1 MSCTLAWKHYILLAF
16 WPFNMFHHGHPGR
29 SWTFCKHVELLCA
42 KIEQI
47 IEYQTIHLN
56 TKITDDNP
64 NISVFMSAL
73 IKHNNTC
80 II

>member
-1 MSCTLAWKHYILLAF
+1 MVITY
-16 WPFNMFHHGHPGR
+16 R
-29 SWTFCKHVELLCA
+29 SWTFCKLVELLCA

-64 NISVFMSAL
+64 NISVFISAL

-80 II
+80 IIYNIIIHELEYMN